1 VDVQGW
7 REIILPLHVPIVGGT
22 WCIVPTY
29 HAVSLT
35 QVLGAQR
42 AIESRQEDLFGD
54 AYEEV
59 ERFAPPVVEIA
70 LDFTMGLLM
79 VPDIINQCHTG
90 LLDVTAMK
98 VDCAGADG
106 VVSILDVGATHW
118 LHCALWW
125 RDILILEVVMRSDL
139 AVSIVML
146 GVAMLGM
153 ATL

>member
-1 VDVQGW
+1 
-7 REIILPLHVPIVGGT
+7 
-22 WCIVPTY
+22 
-29 HAVSLT
+29 
-35 QVLGAQR
+35 
-42 AIESRQEDLFGD
+42 
-54 AYEEV
+54 
-59 ERFAPPVVEIA
+59 VVEIT

-79 VPDIINQCHTG
+79 LPDIINQCHAG

-98 VDCAGADG
+98 FDCAGADG
-106 VVSILDVGATHW
+106 VLSVLDVGATHW